1 MKNGTMK
8 RKNRKKMWRDRRKA
22 GSGLLLFVSIIV
34 LVIVGLFRKEADLD
48 RFGPYPVE
56 RIVDGD
62 TFIATIDGKS
72 EKIRLIGV
80 DAPESVH
87 PDQRRNTEEGKEVSK
102 YVKNLLENRGV
113 YLEYDVSMEDQYD
126 RVLAYV
132 YLEDG
137 KTMLNELL
145 LEEGYAAVMTVQPNS
160 RYADHFYELQK
171 KSQEEKKGIW
181 GN

>member
-1 MKNGTMK
+1 MK

-22 GSGLLLFVSIIV
+22 GSGLLLLVSIII
-34 LVIVGLFRKEADLD
+34 LVIVGLFREEADPD
-48 RFGPYPVE
+48 RFGPYSVE

-62 TFIATIDGKS
+62 TFIAIIDGKS
-72 EKIRLIGV
+72 EKIRLLGV

-87 PDQRRNTEEGKEVSK
+87 PDQRRNTEKGEEVSE
-102 YVKNLLENRGV
+102 YVRSLLKNKRV
-113 YLEYDVSMEDQYD
+113 YLEYDVSMADQYD

-145 LEEGYAAVMTVQPNS
+145 LEEGYAAVMTVQPNN
-160 RYADHFYELQK
+160 RYTDHFYELQK
-171 KSQEEKKGIW
+171 KAQEEKKGIW
-181 GN
+181 EN

>member
-1 MKNGTMK
+1 
-8 RKNRKKMWRDRRKA
+8 MWRGKQKA
-22 GSGLLLFVSIIV
+22 KLLFFIGMILLALSV
-34 LVIVGLFRKEADLD
+34 LFRQEAAPD

-62 TFIATIDGKS
+62 TIIAAIDGKP

-87 PDQRRNTEEGKEVSK
+87 PDQSRNTEEGKEASE
-102 YVKNLLENRGV
+102 YVRSLLENRKV
-113 YLEYDVSMEDQYD
+113 YLEYDVSVTDRYD

-137 KTMLNELL
+137 KTMPNELL
-145 LEEGYAAVMTVQPNS
+145 LEEGHAAVMTVQPNS
-160 RYADHFYELQK
+160 RYADNFYELQRTAREK
-171 KSQEEKKGIW
+171 KKGIW
-181 GN
+181 RNER

>member
-1 MKNGTMK
+1 MF
-8 RKNRKKMWRDRRKA
+8 
-22 GSGLLLFVSIIV
+22 FVGIIV
-34 LVIVGLFRKEADLD
+34 LVIVGLFWKEADPDPD

-56 RIVDGD
+56 WIVDGD

-87 PDQRRNTEEGKEVSK
+87 PEQSRNTEEGKIASE
-102 YVKNLLENRGV
+102 YLGGILADQDQEI
-113 YLEYDVSMEDQYD
+113 YLEYDVSRRDQYN

-132 YLEDG
+132 YLQDE
-137 KTMLNELL
+137 KTMVNELL

-160 RYADHFYELQK
+160 RYTDDFYELQRTAR
-171 KSQEEKKGIW
+171 EEKKGIW
-181 GN
+181 RN

>member
-1 MKNGTMK
+1 MK
-8 RKNRKKMWRDRRKA
+8 RKSQKKMWRDRRKT
-22 GSGLLLFVSIIV
+22 SLLLFVSIIV
-34 LVIVGLFRKEADLD
+34 LVIVELFRKEAAPD

-56 RIVDGD
+56 RVVDGD
-62 TFIATIDGKS
+62 TFIASIDGKS

-87 PDQRRNTEEGKEVSK
+87 PDQRRNTAEGEEVSK
-102 YVKNLLENRGV
+102 YIRSLLENKRV
-113 YLEYDVSMEDQYD
+113 YLEYDVSITDQYD

-137 KTMLNELL
+137 NTMLNELL

-160 RYADHFYELQK
+160 RYADHFYEVQRK
-171 KSQEEKKGIW
+171 AREEKKGIW
-181 GN
+181 EN